1 MGHAVGVL
9 AMEHIAA
16 GLVDGNRIAGPIR
29 TYPDQADEG
38 SSVLPTLP
46 PADIVQA
53 IGRLIEEVARGNPL
67 DVVGV
72 GFPGVIRH
80 GVIEDSPNLQQMKG
94 SALAR
99 SLSDVLGGRAHV
111 LVLNDADAVATG
123 IAATRGQL
131 DTLTRVWT
139 LGSGVGFGRYP
150 HAPGVWEGGH
160 VVVSLDP
167 KEALCGCGGQGHLE
181 GIVGHRSMRL
191 RFLDMEPEEVFAQGA
206 AGDTRCAA
214 FVRLW
219 HRAIAAAAAGSIHMD
234 GPGRFF
240 LSGPNAR
247 FVDTA
252 LLGDALHDMVKMSP
266 LQGSAFEVVARS
278 DDLAIIGAAVG
289 ARQSAA

>member
-16 GLVDGNRIAGPIR
+16 GLVDGDRIVGPIR
-29 TYPDQADEG
+29 TYPDQADDG

-46 PADIVQA
+46 PADMVQA
-53 IGRLIEEVARGNPL
+53 IGRLIDEVARGHPL

-72 GFPGVIRH
+72 GFPGVIRD

-99 SLSDVLGGRAHV
+99 SLSDALGGRAHV

-150 HAPGVWEGGH
+150 HTPGVWEGGH

-167 KEALCGCGGQGHLE
+167 KESLCGCGGQGHLE

-206 AGDTRCAA
+206 GGDTRCAA

-252 LLGDALHDMVKMSP
+252 LLAGSLHDMVKMSP

>member
-1 MGHAVGVL
+1 
-9 AMEHIAA
+9 MEHIAA
-16 GLVDGNRIAGPIR
+16 GLVDGDRIVGPIR

-46 PADIVQA
+46 PADIVGA
-53 IGRLIEEVARGNPL
+53 IGRLIDDVARGHPL
-67 DVVGV
+67 EVVGI
-72 GFPGVIRH
+72 GFPGVIRD

-99 SLSDVLGGRAHV
+99 SLSDALGGRAHV

-167 KEALCGCGGQGHLE
+167 KESLCGCGGQGHLE

-191 RFLDMEPEEVFAQGA
+191 RFLDMEPDEVFAQGA
-206 AGDTRCAA
+206 GGDTRCAA

-252 LLGDALHDMVKMSP
+252 LLGGALHEMVKMSP

>member
-16 GLVDGNRIAGPIR
+16 GLVEGDRIVGPIR

-38 SSVLPTLP
+38 SSVLPALP
-46 PADIVQA
+46 AADIVQA
-53 IGRLIEEVARGNPL
+53 IGRLIDEVGEGRPL

-72 GFPGVIRH
+72 GFPGVIRR
-80 GVIEDSPNLQQMKG
+80 GVVEDSPNLQQMKG

-99 SLSDVLGGRAHV
+99 SLSGALGGRAHV
-111 LVLNDADAVATG
+111 LVVNDADAVATG

-167 KEALCGCGGQGHLE
+167 KESLCGCGGQGHLE

-191 RFLDMEPEEVFAQGA
+191 RFLDMEPEEVFAHA
-206 AGDTRCAA
+206 ARRRHAMRH
-214 FVRLW
+214 VRPAVASG
-219 HRAIAAAAAGSIHMD
+219 HRGSRGGQHPHGRAGPVLPD
-234 GPGRFF
+234 GSER
-240 LSGPNAR
+240 
-247 FVDTA
+247 
-252 LLGDALHDMVKMSP
+252 P
-266 LQGSAFEVVARS
+266 LRGHRGARS
-278 DDLAIIGAAVG
+278 RAARYG
-289 ARQSAA
+289 QDESRCRAAPSR

>member
-1 MGHAVGVL
+1 MGYAVGVL

-16 GLVDGNRIAGPIR
+16 GLVDGDQIVGPIR

-53 IGRLIEEVARGNPL
+53 IGRLIDEVARGHPL

-72 GFPGVIRH
+72 GFPGVIRA

-99 SLSDVLGGRAHV
+99 SLSDALGGRAHV

-150 HAPGVWEGGH
+150 HTPGVWEGGH

-167 KEALCGCGGQGHLE
+167 KESLCGCGGQGHLE
-181 GIVGHRSMRL
+181 GIVGYRSMRL

-206 AGDTRCAA
+206 RGDTRCAA

-252 LLGDALHDMVKMSP
+252 LLAGALHEMVKMSP